1 MAKLQN
7 PNRAKIHRSYSVE
20 EIAMLYSVHKNTVR
34 QWIKS
39 GLPVIDQN
47 RPILISG
54 ADLRLYWQN
63 KRVSRK
69 RQCQP
74 YEIFCLRC
82 RIPQR
87 PAGNMADFEL
97 RNANIG
103 RLIGLCPD
111 CGGIINKFIKCTRLD
126 AIRGQLDITHT
137 KALEHINESSKPL
150 VNSDFNQ

>member
-39 GLPVIDQN
+39 GLPMIDQN

-69 RQCQP
+69 SKCQP
-74 YEIFCLRC
+74 YEIYCVRC

-87 PAGNMADFEL
+87 PAGNMADFEP
-97 RNANIG
+97 RNGDTG

-111 CGGIINKFIKCTRLD
+111 CGGIINKFIKGTRLD

-137 KALEHINESSKPL
+137 KTLEHINDSFKPL
-150 VNSDFNQ
+150 VNSDFN